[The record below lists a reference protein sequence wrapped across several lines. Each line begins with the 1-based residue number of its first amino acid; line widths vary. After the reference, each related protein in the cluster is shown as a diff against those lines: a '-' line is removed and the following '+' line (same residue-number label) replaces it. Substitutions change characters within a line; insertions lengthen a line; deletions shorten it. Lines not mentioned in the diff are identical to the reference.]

1 MTEQVEML
9 DEIEDYLAQGQKINA
24 IKYYRDEMKVRFD
37 EQVSL
42 RESKDFVEF
51 ECTSSLDLQ
60 NRNAPKRIITRKDF
74 PSVGTFA

>member
-1 MTEQVEML
+1 MVHLLIIHT
-9 DEIEDYLAQGQKINA
+9 KI
-24 IKYYRDEMKVRFD
+24 KHFYDRKTV
-37 EQVSL
+37 
-42 RESKDFVEF
+42 ESKDFVEF